1 MKSKHIDAY
10 NITIGIYNAQLRE
23 NGRYV
28 WLAVALANYL
38 TAVRRGRVAVVELSG
53 NDALLQLAGHYNKDI
68 GEEGGFGLFGVKYYP
83 YYDEKI
89 WPKIIE
95 EKYNFIIFD
104 NMRPFGNRNID
115 SLECQKRIVA
125 GSLKSWEAADY
136 KACIERV
143 CFEGSKEK
151 YIFLA
156 EYFEHKDIKHLEKE
170 KGISFVQLPEG
181 INPFGIKRSEFRFFE
196 EII

>member
-1 MKSKHIDAY
+1 VKSELIDSY

-38 TAVRRGRVAVVELSG
+38 TAVRRNKVAVVGLSG
-53 NDALLQLAGHYNKDI
+53 NNAFLQLSGHYNKAI
-68 GEEGGFGLFGVKYYP
+68 EAEGGFKLFGVKYYP

-89 WPKIIE
+89 WLRIIG
-95 EKYNFIIFD
+95 EKYDRIILD
-104 NMRPFGNRNID
+104 NIQPFGNRNID
-115 SLECQKRIVA
+115 LLECQKRIMA
-125 GSLKSWEAADY
+125 GSLKPWEAADY

-151 YIFLA
+151 YVFLA
-156 EYFEHKDIKHLEKE
+156 EYFERRDIRHLERE
-170 KGISFVQLPEG
+170 KGISFMRLPEAM
-181 INPFGIKRSEFRFFE
+181 NPFGIKRSEFGFFE
-196 EII
+196 AIL